1 MEKNKKLF
9 APIEEKLKQL
19 FSRAGKFYPKFE
31 LTDTN
36 LTIKNL
42 AVVRKR
48 MLPPQIPVTLV
59 EALKD
64 VEQFLNLHVSLGVD
78 ADQIMSGGEK
88 TLIEH
93 ALKGFK
99 VQATLSHLKHLKKAL
114 MKVFGEQESNLSMI
128 LQMGGPGFMFGSD
141 TSVKLHYDDIEEL
154 QQHPLASNLMIE
166 FHSLISELTGK

>member
-1 MEKNKKLF
+1 LEPGNLEKNKKLF

-99 VQATLSHLKHLKKAL
+99 V
-114 MKVFGEQESNLSMI
+114 
-128 LQMGGPGFMFGSD
+128 
-141 TSVKLHYDDIEEL
+141 
-154 QQHPLASNLMIE
+154 
-166 FHSLISELTGK
+166 